1 MGKAK
6 ELAEAQRRALAKLKK
21 LPALDGFYLA
31 GGSAVAYHLSHRRSN
46 DLDLFSARRDADL
59 ERVADQLSGIRGTVV
74 IAQTDA
80 ALKIRLGGV
89 LIDIVRYPY
98 PPLSKPKAGPEGFP
112 VARLADL
119 AAMKLSAI
127 ATRGIRRDF
136 WDLHEI
142 LTRSRLT
149 LGAALEAYA
158 ERFGVRKS
166 DLYHVLRSLTY
177 FDDAE
182 RDPMP
187 RGLTKAHWRS
197 IRDYFVAQAPKALR
211 DRT

>member
-1 MGKAK
+1 MGKAS
-6 ELAEAQRRALAKLKK
+6 ELSEAQRRALARLKE
-21 LPALDGFYLA
+21 LPGLRGFYLA

-46 DLDLFSARRDADL
+46 DLDLFSARGDASI
-59 ERVADQLSGIRGTVV
+59 ERVADELGQLRGAIVV
-74 IAQTDA
+74 AQTDA

-98 PPLSKPKAGPEGFP
+98 PLLSKPLTGPQGFP

-142 LTRSRLT
+142 LTRSPLT
-149 LGAALEAYA
+149 LGAVLTAYV
-158 ERFGVRKS
+158 ERFGVRKA
-166 DLYHVLRSLTY
+166 DLYHVLRALSY

-182 RDPMP
+182 RGPLP

-197 IRDYFVAQAPKALR
+197 IRDYFSEQAPKALR
-211 DRT
+211 DHT